1 VKIVATAGKIATCLA
16 LVASAARVNVKKPV
30 LGTVRMRASAGEI
43 TLAATDLDT
52 AVIATTVAEVLE
64 PGQAA
69 IPHDRFAALVAG
81 FAASTVLTVSTTETV
96 ATITAGRATYR
107 LPILAQDILPTLPAI
122 TATGEIEMAA
132 TDFLYLLGSVAAVA
146 VEETRYFFCG
156 VFLQSVGGNLVAVA
170 TDGKRLMRTSV
181 VAEGF
186 SEGRDLVIPTSA
198 ITTLRGLLTRTKP
211 KTVTLRRSL
220 RLFEVVAPD
229 FQFVTKLIEPGD
241 TGYPEV
247 DFAIPKPAT
256 CPLYCA
262 RTDLIAVFRRLSAV
276 ATTDAA
282 ATLATLSATNGQL
295 TVILSRKPG
304 DAFDH
309 LAAEGDLD
317 RIVVSVRQLA
327 SLLDEFDEERVG
339 LEAVSDKS
347 PLVIRAGDKLALV
360 ERSYWKEPRMRDD
373 LAGLR
378 AGRLE
383 PARANDPA
391 PREGRRCGISANTM
405 SGARGGIASW

>member
-1 VKIVATAGKIATCLA
+1 
-16 LVASAARVNVKKPV
+16 
-30 LGTVRMRASAGEI
+30 
-43 TLAATDLDT
+43 
-52 AVIATTVAEVLE
+52 
-64 PGQAA
+64 
-69 IPHDRFAALVAG
+69 
-81 FAASTVLTVSTTETV
+81 
-96 ATITAGRATYR
+96 
-107 LPILAQDILPTLPAI
+107 
-122 TATGEIEMAA
+122 
-132 TDFLYLLGSVAAVA
+132 
-146 VEETRYFFCG
+146 
-156 VFLQSVGGNLVAVA
+156 
-170 TDGKRLMRTSV
+170 
-181 VAEGF
+181 
-186 SEGRDLVIPTSA
+186 
-198 ITTLRGLLTRTKP
+198 
-211 KTVTLRRSL
+211 
-220 RLFEVVAPD
+220 
-229 FQFVTKLIEPGD
+229 
-241 TGYPEV
+241 
-247 DFAIPKPAT
+247 
-256 CPLYCA
+256 
-262 RTDLIAVFRRLSAV
+262 
-276 ATTDAA
+276 
-282 ATLATLSATNGQL
+282 LSATNGQL

>member
-1 VKIVATAGKIATCLA
+1 MKIVATAGKIATCLA
-16 LVASAARVNVKKPV
+16 LVASAARVNVKKPA
-30 LGTVRMRASAGEI
+30 LGTVRVTTSAGEI
-43 TLAATDLDT
+43 TLAGTDLDT

-81 FAASTVLTVSTTETV
+81 FAVSTVLTVSTTETV

-122 TATGEIEMAA
+122 DTATGDIEMAA

-146 VEETRYFFCG
+146 AEETRYFFCG

-181 VAEGF
+181 VAERF

-198 ITTLRGLLTRTKP
+198 ITTLRGLFARAKP

-256 CPLYCA
+256 NPLYCA

-282 ATLATLSATNGQL
+282 ATLATLSAANGQL
-295 TVILSRKPG
+295 IVALSRRPDDG
-304 DAFDH
+304 FDH
-309 LAAEGDLD
+309 LAAEGGLD

-327 SLLDEFDEERVG
+327 GLLDEFDEERVG

-347 PLVIRAGDKLALV
+347 PLVIRASDKLALV
-360 ERSYWKEPRMRDD
+360 ERSYWKD
-373 LAGLR
+373 
-378 AGRLE
+378 
-383 PARANDPA
+383 
-391 PREGRRCGISANTM
+391 I
-405 SGARGGIASW
+405 